1 MQGDKAIVILA
12 AGAASRMGEPKQL
25 LEYKSDTLLG
35 LAITIA
41 NKLSLG
47 KPTVVLGAYADR
59 ILASHQ
65 QHRANFVIN
74 PEWKLGMG
82 NSLVFGLKTVL
93 ESNSRLQAI
102 LVLLAD
108 QPLISLAHLL
118 ELIKKNEASTQAVIA
133 TKYEE
138 GGGVPAI
145 FNKSFFPKLLSLKGD
160 RGARSIIRDHADKV
174 ILLPEEDSLLDID
187 TPEDYMHLKKME

>member
-1 MQGDKAIVILA
+1 MQGDKAIIILA

-35 LAITIA
+35 QAITIA

-118 ELIKKNEASTQAVIA
+118 ELIRT
-133 TKYEE
+133 
-138 GGGVPAI
+138 
-145 FNKSFFPKLLSLKGD
+145 
-160 RGARSIIRDHADKV
+160 
-174 ILLPEEDSLLDID
+174 
-187 TPEDYMHLKKME
+187 